1 MIMDKQLEFSYSQ
14 AVTATAISTNV
25 IDMGDDVP
33 TRNIGGFG
41 AASLV
46 VQVDTAF
53 AGVDLTSVTVEIVSD
68 SDPAMSSPA
77 VHASTGAIAV
87 ADLTPGTIAVM
98 PLPVG
103 DYERYVG
110 LRYTVA
116 GTGTAGAISA
126 FLTTQPQVW
135 RAVSANNPP
144 AN

>member
-1 MIMDKQLEFSYSQ
+1 MIMDKQLEFSDSQ

-46 VQVDTAF
+46 VQVDTGF
-53 AGVDLTSVTVEIVSD
+53 AGLTSITVELVSD
-68 SDPAMSSPA
+68 SVAALSSPT

-87 ADLTPGTIAVM
+87 ANLTPGTIAVM

-116 GTGTAGAISA
+116 GTGSAGAISA
-126 FLTTQPQVW
+126 FITNQPQVW

>member
-1 MIMDKQLEFSYSQ
+1 MIMDKQLEFSDSQ
-14 AVTATAISTNV
+14 AVTGTAVSTNV

-53 AGVDLTSVTVEIVSD
+53 AGLTSVTVEIVSD
-68 SDPAMSSPA
+68 SDPALSSPT

-126 FLTTQPQVW
+126 FITNQPQVW